1 MGHPCP
7 HDMPTTISETASMH
21 TLAKFRATAAA
32 LAGLCALF
40 IGNAAHAAGDEPRRP
55 ECIAPA
61 QPGGG
66 FDLTC
71 RLATEGLKQSGALK
85 APMRIVYMPGGIGA
99 VAYNNIVA
107 QHRARGRHHRCLF
120 RWFAAQSGAR
130 QVRQVFGRRRA
141 LAGRYRRR
149 LWRGRGP
156 QRFALYRPQGP
167 DGGLQAGSHQ
177 DRAGRR
183 RHRGQP
189 GLDESGA
196 DGQGGRR

>member
-1 MGHPCP
+1 
-7 HDMPTTISETASMH
+7 MH

-107 QHRARGRHHRCLF
+107 QHPGEAGTIVAFSGGSLLNLAQGKF
-120 RWFAAQSGAR
+120 GKYSVDDVRW
-130 QVRQVFGRRRA
+130 
-141 LAGRYRRR
+141 LAGI
-149 LWRGRGP
+149 
-156 QRFALYRPQGP
+156 
-167 DGGLQAGSHQ
+167 
-177 DRAGRR
+177 
-183 RHRGQP
+183 
-189 GLDESGA
+189 GA
-196 DGQGGRR
+196 DYGVAVVRNDSPYTDLKGLMEAFKQDPTKIVLAPAAPWAARTG